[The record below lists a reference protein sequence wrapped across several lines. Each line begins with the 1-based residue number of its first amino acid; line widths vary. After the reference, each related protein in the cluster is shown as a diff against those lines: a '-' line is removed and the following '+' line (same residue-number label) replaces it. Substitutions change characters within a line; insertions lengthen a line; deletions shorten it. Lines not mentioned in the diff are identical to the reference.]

1 MQVAEPGLA
10 WGIQSVLLAAL
21 LIALFARLTPRRLRQ
36 ESVMLVGLLLIFFST
51 TFVYGANLM
60 LSGPAVHSPLVILGI
75 HAADPTNDED
85 LSTLTVQLADGSETT
100 LNVLDNTY
108 KAALSGEELVLC
120 QRKSPLGIVFVGIHR
135 PDTHR

>member
-60 LSGPAVHSPLVILGI
+60 LSGPVVHSPLVILGI

-108 KAALSGEELVLC
+108 KAALSGEELVL
-120 QRKSPLGIVFVGIHR
+120 
-135 PDTHR
+135 